1 MVSKLEY
8 VRIPAK
14 RTPWLC
20 GEGAHMSALGK
31 VRIFAQ
37 TSRTG
42 IKYTLVCRIP
52 AQRVKW
58 SLKLNRV
65 PGLYLSDWA
74 SICQT
79 GPLFVRL
86 GLYLSGWASI
96 CQTGPLFVRLGLYLS
111 DWASICQT
119 GPLFV
124 RLGLYLSG
132 WASICQTGP
141 LFVREGFYLDKTA
154 HMSTV
159 LMITLP

>member
-124 RLGLYLSG
+124 GLGLYLSD
-132 WASICQTGP
+132 WASICQRGL
-141 LFVREGFYLDKTA
+141 LFGQNSTHVNGVDDHVTVTTVA
-154 HMSTV
+154 H
-159 LMITLP
+159 L